1 MQNILLKIAGITP
14 VLIMVICINSFAQSK
29 SPVRIEFDEDSNR
42 IDLTTGR
49 ELPNYKHAQ
58 RGSLQFFLGRLDKP
72 DDFIY
77 YFHDGL
83 RSVTIEN
90 MALMKKMQPQFAIWA
105 LVMKSG
111 QGFSGLHPAYMPRV
125 HHLAVS
131 FIPLNDSGETERRV
145 YILLDDLKL
154 IEWIPVDTIL
164 PSAEKAMLGY

>member
-1 MQNILLKIAGITP
+1 MQNILLKIAGIAA
-14 VLIMVICINSFAQSK
+14 VLIMVICINSFAQNES
-29 SPVRIEFDEDSNR
+29 SVRIEFDEDSNR

-49 ELPNYKHAQ
+49 ELPDYKHAQ

-83 RSVTIEN
+83 RSVNIEN
-90 MALMKKMQPQFAIWA
+90 MVLMQKMQPHFAIWA

-111 QGFSGLHPAYMPRV
+111 QGFRGLHPAYMPRV
-125 HHLAVS
+125 HHMAIS

-154 IEWIPVDTIL
+154 IEWIPLNTTL